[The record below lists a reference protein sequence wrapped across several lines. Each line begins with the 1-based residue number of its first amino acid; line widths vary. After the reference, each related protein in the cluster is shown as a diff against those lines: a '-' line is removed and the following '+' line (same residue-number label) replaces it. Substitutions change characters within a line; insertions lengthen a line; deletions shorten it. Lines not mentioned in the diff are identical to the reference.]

1 MIMFLAGVSITCNIF
16 LLWAV
21 KRLNDRL
28 DTLYDYMAE
37 RELLEAGLNEEEE
50 VVTWQSTN

>member
-1 MIMFLAGVSITCNIF
+1 MFLAGVSITCNIF

-28 DTLYDYMAE
+28 DTLYTYMAE
-37 RELLEAGLNEEEE
+37 RELLEADLEDEEEE